1 VEIAFELDPAH
12 DRIVVFS
19 AIDNMIKG
27 AAGQAVHAANIAL
40 GLDETAGLTFR
51 GLHPVGA
58 P

>member
-1 VEIAFELDPAH
+1 
-12 DRIVVFS
+12 
-19 AIDNMIKG
+19 MKG

-40 GLDETAGLTFR
+40 GIEETAGLQQR